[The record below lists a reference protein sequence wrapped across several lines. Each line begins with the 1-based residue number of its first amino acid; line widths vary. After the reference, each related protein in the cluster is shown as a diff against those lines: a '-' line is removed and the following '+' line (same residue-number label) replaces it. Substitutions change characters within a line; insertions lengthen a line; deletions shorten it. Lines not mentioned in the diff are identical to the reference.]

1 MHWGKVDVDNSV
13 LRNPISWEKK
23 KNKRLSLADAWYC
36 NVVIC
41 CWMQQ

>member
-13 LRNPISWEKK
+13 LRNPISWEK